1 MTENT
6 AILRQDPKQKFA
18 LAPQQRLGLNMLAM
32 SLPDLRAELYHEME
46 KNPCIEDIEQTLER
60 ETISEKEREFA
71 EEEEREFDAEYE
83 NTEDAGVSD
92 EASERRQYFFDSQ
105 TKEETLEEHLMKQLE
120 SSNIAAKDIPLAEIL
135 IGELDDNGFF
145 AGSIPDIMM
154 VSGED
159 ESKIRET
166 LKKIGELDPAGCG
179 ATTAE
184 ECLLAQLDKLDSTP
198 YRQEAKELIEGGWLR
213 SIAKGERDSAAKA
226 LGMSDERLDDVL
238 TAIRTLEPRP
248 GRAFTRSGK
257 GVTYLNPEV
266 HAVKSGGRWLAK
278 VDDRSLPD
286 IHISK
291 YYLKML
297 EDAKVDAETKDFI
310 RAKAAAAGELAEA
323 VEHRQET
330 IVNIAQAI
338 FDAQPGFFT
347 DGLKGLKPLTMQEIA
362 DKTGVHPSTVSRTV
376 SDKYASTPKGTI
388 ELRRFFT
395 VGSVATATGEAV
407 SKDAV
412 LERISALVAA
422 EDKSNPLS
430 DDALSELL
438 AKEGYKVARRTIAKY
453 RTILKIPSCRTRANP

>member
-1 MTENT
+1 MTENS
-6 AILRQDPKQKFA
+6 ARLRQDPKQKFA

-32 SLPDLRAELYHEME
+32 SLPDLRAELYREME

-60 ETISEKEREFA
+60 ETISAKEREFEA
-71 EEEEREFDAEYE
+71 EEEREFDAEYE
-83 NTEDAGVSD
+83 NIEDTGVSE
-92 EASERRQYFFDSQ
+92 EATERRQYFFDSQ

-120 SSNIAAKDIPLAEIL
+120 SSNIAAQDIPLAEIL

-166 LKKIGELDPAGCG
+166 LRKIGELDPAGCG

-213 SIAKGERDSAAKA
+213 SIAKGERERVEKA
-226 LGMSDERLDDVL
+226 LEMSDERLDDVL
-238 TAIRTLEPRP
+238 SAIRTLEPRP

-257 GVTYLNPEV
+257 GVIYLNPEV

-291 YYLKML
+291 YYLRMM
-297 EDAKVDAETKDFI
+297 EDPKVDAETKEFI
-310 RAKAAAAGELAEA
+310 RNKVASAGDLAEA
-323 VEHRQET
+323 VERRQET

-362 DKTGVHPSTVSRTV
+362 EKAGVHPSTVSRTV

-388 ELRRFFT
+388 ELRRFFAT
-395 VGSVATATGEAV
+395 GSVVTVEGEAV

-412 LERISALVAA
+412 LDRLAALVAA

-430 DDALSELL
+430 DYALSELL

-453 RTILKIPSCRTRANP
+453 RTMLKIPSCRTRANP

>member
-1 MTENT
+1 MTENS
-6 AILRQDPKQKFA
+6 ARLRQDPKQKFA

-32 SLPDLRAELYHEME
+32 SLPDLRAELYREME

-60 ETISEKEREFA
+60 ETISAKEREFEA
-71 EEEEREFDAEYE
+71 EEEREFDAEYE
-83 NTEDAGVSD
+83 NIEDTGVSE
-92 EASERRQYFFDSQ
+92 EATERRQYFFDSQ

-120 SSNIAAKDIPLAEIL
+120 SSNIAAQDIPLAEIL

-166 LKKIGELDPAGCG
+166 LRKIGELDPAGCG

-213 SIAKGERDSAAKA
+213 SIAKGERERVEKA
-226 LGMSDERLDDVL
+226 LEMSDERLDDVL
-238 TAIRTLEPRP
+238 SAIRTLEPRP

-257 GVTYLNPEV
+257 GVIYLNPEV

-291 YYLKML
+291 YYLRML
-297 EDAKVDAETKDFI
+297 EDPKVDAETKEFI
-310 RAKAAAAGELAEA
+310 RNKVASAGDLAEA
-323 VEHRQET
+323 VERRQET

-362 DKTGVHPSTVSRTV
+362 EKAGVHPSTVSRTV

-388 ELRRFFT
+388 ELRRFFAT
-395 VGSVATATGEAV
+395 GSVVTVEGEAV

-412 LERISALVAA
+412 LDRLAALVAA

-430 DDALSELL
+430 DYALSELL

-453 RTILKIPSCRTRANP
+453 RTMLKIPSCRTRANP